1 MTWAIR
7 TFALTAGAV
16 ALVSAQAAY
25 AAPVRS
31 TPAVDPLVAVSL
43 FGTAQS
49 RAAVCA
55 AGAPCAL
62 PAYGA
67 AASTSAPMLGA
78 ATAVAAQDQRD
89 RRDRPNNQ
97 LLLLGGVI
105 LLMVAIAVGAAL
117 LGGDDDGPISPE

>member
-7 TFALTAGAV
+7 TFALTAGAA

-31 TPAVDPLVAVSL
+31 TAAVDPLVAVSL

-62 PAYGA
+62 PSYGA
-67 AASTSAPMLGA
+67 TASTSAPMLGA
-78 ATAVAAQDQRD
+78 AAVATQNQRD

-97 LLLLGGVI
+97 LLLLAGVI
-105 LLMVAIAVGAAL
+105 ALMVAIGVGAAL